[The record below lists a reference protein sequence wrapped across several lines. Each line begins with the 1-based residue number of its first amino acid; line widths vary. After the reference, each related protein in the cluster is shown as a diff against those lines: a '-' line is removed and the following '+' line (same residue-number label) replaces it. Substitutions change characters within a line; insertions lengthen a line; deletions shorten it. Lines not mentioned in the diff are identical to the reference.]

1 MVPRAWRAAYFES
14 TLRRVSSP
22 RAVTRRRKIES
33 KMVTLSG
40 LTSALSSTG
49 LKPSA
54 CALTRYRP
62 GTMPAAVNLPSL
74 SVLARLTIFSFSE
87 SAFAASVSA
96 ITMTAA
102 PMRGLPLKSM
112 TTPRMEPWPAAACA
126 GALAYAIATT
136 ATSAN
141 SLVAFFIESPLSRKS
156 RGLIRG
162 SHNSISGACCVK
174 QARLTQPGGE
184 PAKSSAAMAH
194 LCLLGCRQLGERLVQ
209 RLVQKDRIVAESIMA
224 PRLLQYHASRLIQNY
239 LLSAVP
245 HDCRRADETSAPAMS
260 RDVPQLFEQLQN
272 ASAIVCAYA

>member
-126 GALAYAIATT
+126 
-136 ATSAN
+136 N

-162 SHNSISGACCVK
+162 SHNSISGAWSVK
-174 QARLTQPGGE
+174 QARLTQPGGQ
-184 PAKSSAAMAH
+184 PAKSSAAMAY
-194 LCLLGCRQLGERLVQ
+194 LCLLGCRQLGEGLVQ

-224 PRLLQYHASRLIQNY
+224 PRLLQYHPSRLIQNY